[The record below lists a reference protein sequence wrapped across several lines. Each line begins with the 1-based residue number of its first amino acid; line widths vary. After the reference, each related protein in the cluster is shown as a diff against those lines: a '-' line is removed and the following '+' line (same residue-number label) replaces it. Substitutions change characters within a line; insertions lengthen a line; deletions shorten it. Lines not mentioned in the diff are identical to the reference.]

1 MIYILLNVVPIA
13 LAMIAGLA
21 IGLVWLRLS
30 SMLLPGWRTLAV
42 AGLAQFWLASI
53 LAGALIL
60 APDEAGAWIMALG
73 SAFVIWVGFVMPTLM
88 VTFVVYEVRTRS
100 AWSAAIYW
108 LVAMVTMAVIMQAWG
123 LSAPPGT

>member
-1 MIYILLNVVPIA
+1 VIYILLNVVPIA

>member
-73 SAFVIWVGFVMPTLM
+73 S
-88 VTFVVYEVRTRS
+88 
-100 AWSAAIYW
+100 
-108 LVAMVTMAVIMQAWG
+108 
-123 LSAPPGT
+123 